1 MIHVSFVSMEQLLPS
16 TGRGVPYGVL
26 LARLGQD
33 ATARFRRALR
43 PLDLSA
49 QQFIV
54 LKQLEA
60 IGSTSQSAL
69 ADALGIDYSNLATVA
84 GELHDKG
91 LIARAREECDR
102 RRYALDLTEEGRGLL
117 ADADAAIG
125 SGEDDMLSA
134 LDESERVELWD
145 LLRRV
150 ADSLELCPGS
160 EAQACAEASG
170 FSRSRRPR
178 RARPR
183 WPPGPPP
190 RGRSAVRES
199 A

>member
-1 MIHVSFVSMEQLLPS
+1 MEQLLPS

-91 LIARAREECDR
+91 LIARVREECDR

-134 LDESERVELWD
+134 LDERERVELWD

-160 EAQACAEASG
+160 EAQACAEAEG
-170 FSRSRRPR
+170 V
-178 RARPR
+178 
-183 WPPGPPP
+183 
-190 RGRSAVRES
+190 SAGSEPDR
-199 A
+199 

>member
-1 MIHVSFVSMEQLLPS
+1 MTAANLDPVTKGVAGTETRLPS
-16 TGRGVPYGVL
+16 GVL

-43 PLDLSA
+43 PLGLSA

-60 IGSTSQSAL
+60 MGSTSQTAL
-69 ADALGIDYSNLATVA
+69 ADAIGVDYSNLAAVA
-84 GELHDKG
+84 GELCGKG
-91 LIARAREECDR
+91 LIDRRREDCDR
-102 RRYALDLTEEGRGLL
+102 RRYALDLADEGRTLL
-117 ADADAAIG
+117 ADADRAIG

-134 LDESERVELWD
+134 LAENERVELWL

-160 EAQACAEASG
+160 EAQACAEAD
-170 FSRSRRPR
+170 RSS
-178 RARPR
+178 
-183 WPPGPPP
+183 PG
-190 RGRSAVRES
+190 
-199 A
+199 

>member
-1 MIHVSFVSMEQLLPS
+1 MIHVSFVSMEQVLPS

-91 LIARAREECDR
+91 LIARVREECDR

-117 ADADAAIG
+117 TDADAAIG

-160 EAQACAEASG
+160 EAQACAEAEG
-170 FSRSRRPR
+170 V
-178 RARPR
+178 
-183 WPPGPPP
+183 
-190 RGRSAVRES
+190 SAGSEPDR
-199 A
+199 

>member
-1 MIHVSFVSMEQLLPS
+1 MEQLLPS

-43 PLDLSA
+43 PLGASA

-84 GELHDKG
+84 GELHGKG
-91 LIARAREECDR
+91 LIVRAREECDR
-102 RRYALDLTEEGRGLL
+102 RRYALDLTEEGRRLL
-117 ADADAAIG
+117 ADADAAIS

-134 LDESERVELWD
+134 LDESERTELWD

-150 ADSLELCPGS
+150 ADSLELCPGT
-160 EAQACAEASG
+160 EAEACAEAEGAS
-170 FSRSRRPR
+170 
-178 RARPR
+178 
-183 WPPGPPP
+183 PGHQSKP
-190 RGRSAVRES
+190 
-199 A
+199 

>member
-102 RRYALDLTEEGRGLL
+102 RRYALDLTEEGRGML

-125 SGEDDMLSA
+125 SGENDMLAA

-160 EAQACAEASG
+160 EAQACAEAEG
-170 FSRSRRPR
+170 V
-178 RARPR
+178 
-183 WPPGPPP
+183 
-190 RGRSAVRES
+190 SAGSEPDR
-199 A
+199 

>member
-1 MIHVSFVSMEQLLPS
+1 MAHSPTSAGPVLR
-16 TGRGVPYGVL
+16 TPYGVL

-43 PLDLSA
+43 PLGLSA

-60 IGSTSQSAL
+60 IGSTSQAAL
-69 ADALGIDYSNLATVA
+69 ADALGVDYSNLATVA
-84 GELHDKG
+84 GELCDKG
-91 LIARAREECDR
+91 LISRAREECDR
-102 RRYALDLTEEGRGLL
+102 RRYALDLTSEGRRLL
-117 ADADAAIG
+117 ADADRAID
-125 SGEDDMLSA
+125 SGENDMLWA
-134 LDESERVELWD
+134 LNESERGELWD

-160 EAQACAEASG
+160 EAQVCSEVENQEPRSG
-170 FSRSRRPR
+170 
-178 RARPR
+178 
-183 WPPGPPP
+183 
-190 RGRSAVRES
+190 SATSGS

>member
-1 MIHVSFVSMEQLLPS
+1 
-16 TGRGVPYGVL
+16 VL

-43 PLDLSA
+43 PLGLSA

-60 IGSTSQSAL
+60 IGSTSQTAL
-69 ADALGIDYSNLATVA
+69 ADALGIDYSNLAGVA
-84 GELHDKG
+84 GELCDKG
-91 LIARAREECDR
+91 LIVRAREECDR

-134 LDESERVELWD
+134 LDATERGELWD

-150 ADSLELCPGS
+150 ADSLELCPGT
-160 EAQACAEASG
+160 EAEACSQADG
-170 FSRSRRPR
+170 
-178 RARPR
+178 AA
-183 WPPGPPP
+183 PGLQSKP
-190 RGRSAVRES
+190 
-199 A
+199 

>member
-91 LIARAREECDR
+91 LIARVREECDR

-117 ADADAAIG
+117 AHADAAIG

-134 LDESERVELWD
+134 LDERERVELWD

-160 EAQACAEASG
+160 EAQACAEAEG
-170 FSRSRRPR
+170 V
-178 RARPR
+178 
-183 WPPGPPP
+183 
-190 RGRSAVRES
+190 SAGSEPDR
-199 A
+199 